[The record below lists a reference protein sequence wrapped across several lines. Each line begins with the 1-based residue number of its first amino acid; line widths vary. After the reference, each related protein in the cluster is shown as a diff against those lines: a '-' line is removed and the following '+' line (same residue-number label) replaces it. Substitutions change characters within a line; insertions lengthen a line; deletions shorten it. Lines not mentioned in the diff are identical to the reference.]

1 MKKEEVQEAFTLAPD
16 DEEILFI
23 QEEQKEDPQLKT
35 IPEQSDKLEITA
47 LDNTQIKTVSIAQDD
62 TPKEDAKP

>member
-1 MKKEEVQEAFTLAPD
+1 MKKEEVQEALALAPD

-35 IPEQSDKLEITA
+35 IPEQSEKLEITA

-62 TPKEDAKP
+62 TPKEEAKP

>member
-1 MKKEEVQEAFTLAPD
+1 MKKEEVQKAFTLAPD
-16 DEEILFI
+16 DEEILLI

-35 IPEQSDKLEITA
+35 IPEQSEKLEITA

-62 TPKEDAKP
+62 TPIEEVKP